1 MTTLYILCSKG
12 LRDKQN
18 NAITMIE
25 EENVKGN
32 VVTDH
37 SEFFSIALLH
47 TDYPDFPIFL
57 KKLSRFPVEI
67 FLILPIFML
76 IAPLNPSL
84 YFILSPMLYACL

>member
-1 MTTLYILCSKG
+1 
-12 LRDKQN
+12 
-18 NAITMIE
+18 MIE

-84 YFILSPMLYACL
+84 YFILSPMLYVYNVYRNVMSIEMYSENTIVLNK